1 MYKFLILSLVLSA
14 CSFKKNNLENQTPV
28 RSVVEDDGGATAG
41 LGNAAGELTTI
52 TLPLVVG
59 LEYDAAS
66 WLALRASVVQNVYGN
81 AEADPKAGSKVS
93 GTVANTAVNA
103 GASLKFGE
111 LTVDGLISTDSNG
124 DASAGTTQ
132 STAGGNGSL
141 RTDALMTRVSMTYR
155 F

>member
-1 MYKFLILSLVLSA
+1 MA
-14 CSFKKNNLENQTPV
+14 V
-28 RSVVEDDGGATAG
+28 RSVVENDGLTSATAG
-41 LGNAAGELTTI
+41 VSGDTTNI
-52 TLPLVVG
+52 TLPIVVG

-81 AEADPKAGSKVS
+81 SKVDPKAGSKSS
-93 GTVANTAVNA
+93 GTIANTAVNA

-111 LTVDGLISTDSNG
+111 LTVDGLISTTADG
-124 DASAGTTQ
+124 DASAGAGTPSL
-132 STAGGNGSL
+132 STNAGNGSL